1 MGEKGGMRG
10 LFYTTRVPRAFPQG
24 GAAGRLAAGTHTKR
38 SRCNARHGARLP
50 RLGLHVA
57 AIPPAGA
64 RPARS
69 AQRCAARAGPPRA
82 AHPPEARCVK
92 RRGTYPLRATMSLR
106 RSVGV
111 TTTRANCRANSL
123 LEADAAMRPI
133 LRAPPPVSWRH
144 ARSRTLEPP
153 APCSRAQVRVPRH
166 FDQLGSTEYGM
177 ALLLRTV
184 RCFRPCGPHPPW
196 VIHLVSLK

>member
-1 MGEKGGMRG
+1 MRG

-133 LRAPPPVSWRH
+133 LRAPPPVPWRH
-144 ARSRTLEPP
+144 AIENSRTT
-153 APCSRAQVRVPRH
+153 
-166 FDQLGSTEYGM
+166 G
-177 ALLLRTV
+177 ALLTSTGPSPSALRSTWEYRV
-184 RCFRPCGPHPPW
+184 RNGPSTTYKYVVFGRAGRTRRGSFILCH
-196 VIHLVSLK
+196 